1 MEGHEFRA
9 LSDEEVE
16 AQLGRIRVLARA
28 LPDDKK
34 RMVELLQRNG
44 EVVAVTGDG
53 VNDAPAL
60 VTADVGFAMG
70 SGSKVA
76 REASDIVIVDDN
88 FVSLVRAIRWG
99 RSVFENI
106 RKFLQ
111 FQLTV
116 NVAALATAF
125 VAAVLGKGTP
135 LTAVQLLWVNL
146 IMDSL
151 AALALALEPPTRR
164 AVRPAAAR
172 ARRAAHLPVDVD
184 ARAGDG
190 CVHVRG
196 AAARAQHRLF
206 IDASIADPDE
216 TLYRYTLLFNV
227 FVWFQIWNEFN
238 CRSVR
243 FNRNP
248 FRGLLESRTF
258 LGIVAVIVVLQVL
271 LIEFGG
277 QVFSTVPLSWRDWFV
292 SVGLGATA
300 LVVGA
305 VIRIVGRLVVSDPHA

>member
-1 MEGHEFRA
+1 
-9 LSDEEVE
+9 
-16 AQLGRIRVLARA
+16 
-28 LPDDKK
+28 
-34 RMVELLQRNG
+34 
-44 EVVAVTGDG
+44 
-53 VNDAPAL
+53 
-60 VTADVGFAMG
+60 MG

-151 AALALALEPPTRR
+151 AALALALEPPRDELFEQPPHGREEPLISRSMWTHVLTLGIFMFVLLQLVLNTDIFLDG
-164 AVRPAAAR
+164 AK
-172 ARRAAHLPVDVD
+172 LVDD
-184 ARAGDG
+184 PG
-190 CVHVRG
+190 HV
-196 AAARAQHRLF
+196 
-206 IDASIADPDE
+206 
-216 TLYRYTLLFNV
+216 YRYTMLFNV
-227 FVWFQIWNEFN
+227 FVWLQIWNELN

-243 FNRNP
+243 FHRNP
-248 FRGLLESRTF
+248 FRGLAESHTF
-258 LGIVAVIVVLQVL
+258 LVIVGAIVVLQVV

-277 QVFSTVPLSWRDWFV
+277 EVFSTVALSLRDWLV
-292 SVGLGATA
+292 SLAIGSTV

-305 VIRIVGRLVVSDPHA
+305 LVRIVGRATSADPYA